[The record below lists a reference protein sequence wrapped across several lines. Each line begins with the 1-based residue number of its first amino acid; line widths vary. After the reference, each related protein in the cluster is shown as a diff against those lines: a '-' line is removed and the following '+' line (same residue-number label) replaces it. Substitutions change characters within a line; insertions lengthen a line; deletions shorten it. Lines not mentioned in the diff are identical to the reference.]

1 MKRSD
6 AIKFVIKELK
16 SINRVLMS
24 GDRVSSLKFVNLS
37 EVFKFNIEPK
47 KDRFIAQCLDEAAKA
62 SNIEEIKN
70 IVNEILT
77 TEDHDCEETHPDMS
91 HEEWENTQEVE
102 VNELIDFDGT
112 IQSSKIPM
120 GDELNKTMSS
130 KKTTDDVIQTATQS
144 NSIAGA
150 GSYFRRYYGE
160 SIEESDLSKSLGFD
174 ETKDMD
180 ADETIEYFEKEHDME
195 TTEAKERAESFGK
208 TSKLDKKS
216 DGEEEN
222 YQRLTERE
230 KFKKLAERK
239 AVDMIEV
246 LLSKKND
253 DGELP
258 KKSIEDSQI
267 ENLISK
273 LMTLIKSKGMTRK
286 ELTTMINS
294 KK

>member
-1 MKRSD
+1 MKRTD

-24 GDRVSSLKFVNLS
+24 GDRVPSLKFVNLS

-47 KDRFIAQCLDEAAKA
+47 KDRFTAKCLDEAAIA
-62 SNIEEIKN
+62 SNIGDIKN

-77 TEDHDCEETHPDMS
+77 TEEHDCEETHPDIT
-91 HEEWENTQEVE
+91 HEEWEEMEEGE
-102 VNELIDFDGT
+102 VNELLDFDGT

-120 GDELNKTMSS
+120 GDKLNKTLSS
-130 KKTTDDVIQTATQS
+130 KRTTDDVIQTATQS
-144 NSIAGA
+144 NSVAGA

-174 ETKDMD
+174 ETQDMD

-195 TTEAKERAESFGK
+195 TTEAKERAETFGK
-208 TSKLDKKS
+208 TPKLDKKN
-216 DGEEEN
+216 DEEDN
-222 YQRLTERE
+222 YQRLVERD

-273 LMTLIKSKGMTRK
+273 LLSLTKSKGVTRK
-286 ELTTMINS
+286 ELTALINS